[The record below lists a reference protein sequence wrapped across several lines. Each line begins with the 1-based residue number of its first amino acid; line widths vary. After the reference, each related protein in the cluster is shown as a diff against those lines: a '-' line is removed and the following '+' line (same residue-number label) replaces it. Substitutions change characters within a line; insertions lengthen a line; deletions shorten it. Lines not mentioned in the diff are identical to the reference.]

1 METIILWVKNLVFYL
16 VFLTLVFHLL
26 PSGKYEKYV
35 RLFAGMVFILVAVRP
50 FTTSLRLDERI
61 ALYFEEFSFRDE
73 AADFRGE
80 LNEMEKRRLEELTGE
95 YEAAVAGQVREM
107 AAESGVE
114 AASVE
119 VEIDTD
125 RDSGEFGKVTDIR
138 LSGQAGEGAS
148 SGEETPG
155 RDGTPSGE
163 EDPAAGTEAPPW
175 KNHPEDSERIR
186 PVKPV
191 EIGGGTEG
199 GETGSGGETE
209 ACGEAEAFGTAAAA
223 AAEDPLAAG
232 LRSRIADYYGLEESH
247 VEIQLEHE

>member
-138 LSGQAGEGAS
+138 LSGQAGEGAFS
-148 SGEETPG
+148 EEETPG

-163 EDPAAGTEAPPW
+163 EDPAAGIEAPPW
-175 KNHPEDSERIR
+175 NHPEDSERIR

-199 GETGSGGETE
+199 GETGSG
-209 ACGEAEAFGTAAAA
+209 GEAEAFGTAAAA